1 MQPRTISGV
10 ASYSF
15 VQQFCTPKNARFKM
29 QPHNY
34 APSRRTPPPDG
45 VSGRNAATPAAA
57 PPRERSPPQP
67 EFLIVGLFALR
78 LAKCL
83 IEGLDN
89 YANRDADIAWLTNF
103 LAPYPP
109 EYGLAK
115 TFGARKADYI
125 ATYQEIVSRM
135 KKQPRY
141 PMRFMQVNPN
151 RSMQQRQQGRAGAT
165 REPEG
170 RMTDRKSSGELE
182 I

>member
-1 MQPRTISGV
+1 MQS
-10 ASYSF
+10 
-15 VQQFCTPKNARFKM
+15 
-29 QPHNY
+29 HNY

-45 VSGRNAATPAAA
+45 VSGRNAAAPAAA
-57 PPRERSPPQP
+57 SSRERSPPRPQP

-78 LAKCL
+78 LAKRL

-115 TFGARKADYI
+115 TSGARKADYI

-135 KKQPRY
+135 KKQPQY
-141 PMRFMQVNPN
+141 PMRFMQLNPD
-151 RSMQQRQQGRAGAT
+151 RSMQQRQQGSPEAA

-170 RMTDRKSSGELE
+170 RMTDRKSSDELKL
-182 I
+182 